1 MIKDIILVV
10 VLVAILFCALLY
22 IAKRKKAGDKC
33 IGCPHSNSC
42 SRACQQKEKDE

>member
-10 VLVAILFCALLY
+10 ILVAILFCALLY

-33 IGCPHSNSC
+33 IAEDLGNS
-42 SRACQQKEKDE
+42 